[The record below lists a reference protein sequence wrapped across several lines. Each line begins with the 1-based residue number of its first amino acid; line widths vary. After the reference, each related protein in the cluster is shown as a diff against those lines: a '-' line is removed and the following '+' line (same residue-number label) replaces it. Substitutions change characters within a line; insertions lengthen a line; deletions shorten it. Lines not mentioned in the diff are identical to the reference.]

1 MCTEAP
7 KKTAK
12 RLIKKAKK
20 HPEQYSASEV
30 LYAKLIR
37 RAEKKNENSLSIQK
51 GCKNFISR

>member
-12 RLIKKAKK
+12 RLIKLAKK
-20 HPEQYSASEV
+20 NPDKYSASDV

-37 RAEKKNENSLSIQK
+37 RAEKKNVN
-51 GCKNFISR
+51 

>member
-20 HPEQYSASEV
+20 HPEQYNASDIV
-30 LYAKLIR
+30 YAKLIR
-37 RAEKKNENSLSIQK
+37 RSEKENENS
-51 GCKNFISR
+51 

>member
-20 HPEQYSASEV
+20 HPDQYTTSDV

-37 RAEKKNENSLSIQK
+37 KAEKKNAN
-51 GCKNFISR
+51 

>member
-20 HPEQYSASEV
+20 HPEKYSASEV

-37 RAEKKNENSLSIQK
+37 RAEKKNENS
-51 GCKNFISR
+51 

>member
-37 RAEKKNENSLSIQK
+37 RAEKKNENS
-51 GCKNFISR
+51 